1 MRRYYRAGR
10 SNGRRK
16 LGNIEG
22 LRLAADIVER
32 AIETRQPVRR
42 P

>member
-1 MRRYYRAGR
+1 MEGGTLA
-10 SNGRRK
+10 S
-16 LGNIEG
+16 IEG

-32 AIETRQPVRR
+32 AIKSGQPVRR